1 MKVIDFKKASCR
13 NCYKCVRSCAVKAIK
28 VADGQATIMED
39 HCILCGTCL
48 EVCPQN
54 AKTFVSDLE
63 MVRGYIAAGIK
74 TVVSLAPAYLGILDC
89 ERPGQVIDALLK
101 LGFSEVRETA
111 EGAAYVTNAYGRLL
125 EAGEMDNI
133 ITTCCPSV
141 NDFVEKYYPDLVG
154 KMAPVVSPMI
164 AHGKLIKAMYGPSV
178 KVVFIGPC
186 IAKKMEAEGD
196 GRTSGFVDAVLT
208 FEELEAWLAESGIDL
223 KACDDLPPA
232 NPDPKVNR
240 LYPVSSGVMLS
251 VLAKKKQENY
261 KKIFIDGVE
270 DLREVFEDIRSGRL
284 KGCFIEANMCPG
296 GCIKGPAANKLHI
309 SKYRAKMTIED
320 QIENEAPSY
329 PEEIA
334 GVDLH
339 KRFRSAKRND
349 PMPTEEQIREI
360 LRATGKN
367 HSSQELNCGA
377 CGYSTCRD
385 KAIAVFQGKAELGMC
400 LPYAFDK
407 AESMAGVV
415 MDTTPEMV
423 LIVNSAYQ
431 IVEFNKK
438 AEQIFK
444 ISRSDAVGRM
454 IFDLM
459 DVDDFDAVLAS
470 REPIMRKKIELKA
483 YGAVLLENI
492 VYVESH
498 DVMLAVFQDVTAEES
513 ENERRMMM
521 RMDTIDVAQ
530 QIIDK
535 QMMVAQEI
543 AGLLGESTAETKVI
557 LTQLRDSLINDQK
570 IEKTPNREI
579 I

>member
-13 NCYKCVRSCAVKAIK
+13 NCYKCVRSCAVKAIR
-28 VADGQATIMED
+28 VTDGQAAIMED

-54 AKTFVSDLE
+54 AKTFVSDME
-63 MVRGYIAAGIK
+63 TVRGYLASGVR

-89 ERPGQVIDALLK
+89 DRPGQIVSALLK

-141 NDFVEKYYPDLVG
+141 NDFVEKYYPELVS

-208 FEELEAWLAESGIDL
+208 FEEIEAWFQEAGIDPR
-223 KACDDLPPA
+223 ACQDVQPS
-232 NPDPKVNR
+232 NPDPKINR
-240 LYPVSSGVMLS
+240 LYPVSNGVVLS

-270 DLREVFEDIRSGRL
+270 DCREVFEDIKAGKL
-284 KGCFIEANMCPG
+284 KGCFIEANMCSG
-296 GCIKGPAANKLHI
+296 GCIKGPAANKLNM
-309 SKYRAKMTIED
+309 SKYKAKMTIEE
-320 QIENEAPSY
+320 QVENHSPAY
-329 PEEIA
+329 PEEID

-339 KRFRSAKRND
+339 KHFRSARRND
-349 PMPTEEQIREI
+349 PMPTEAQIREI

-367 HSSQELNCGA
+367 DRTQELNCGA
-377 CGYSTCRD
+377 CGYSTCRQ

-407 AESMAGVV
+407 AESMANVV
-415 MDTTPEMV
+415 MEMTPEMI
-423 LIVNSAYQ
+423 LIVNSSYQ

-444 ISRSDAVGRM
+444 VSRSDAVGRM
-454 IFDLM
+454 IFDFM
-459 DVDDFDAVLAS
+459 DVDDFDAVMANH
-470 REPIMRKKIELKA
+470 EPIMRRKIELKA
-483 YGAVLLENI
+483 YGAVMLGNI
-492 VYVESH
+492 VYVDSH
-498 DVMLAVFQDVTAEES
+498 DVMLAVFQDVTAEEA
-513 ENERRMMM
+513 ENERRLAM
-521 RMDTIDVAQ
+521 RMDTVDVAQ
-530 QIIDK
+530 HIIDK

-557 LTQLRDSLINDQK
+557 LSQLRDSLLNDQK

>member
-28 VADGQATIMED
+28 VTDGQAAIMED

-63 MVRGYIAAGIK
+63 IVKGYLADGVK
-74 TVVSLAPAYLGILDC
+74 TVVSLAPAYLGIFDC
-89 ERPGQVIDALLK
+89 DRPGQVVDALLK

-111 EGAAYVTNAYGRLL
+111 EGAAYVTNAYSRLL
-125 EAGEMDNI
+125 ENGEMDNI

-141 NDFVEKYYPDLVG
+141 NDLVEKYYPELVG

-196 GRTSGFVDAVLT
+196 GRTSGFIDAVLT
-208 FEELEAWLAESGIDL
+208 FEEIESWFEEAHIDL
-223 KACDDLPPA
+223 KDCQDVQPA

-251 VLAKKKQENY
+251 VLAKKKEEKY
-261 KKIFIDGVE
+261 KKLFVDGVE
-270 DLREVFEDIRSGRL
+270 DCREVFEDIKAGRL
-284 KGCFIEANMCPG
+284 KGCFIEANMCRG

-309 SKYRAKMTIED
+309 SGYRAKMAIEE
-320 QIENEAPSY
+320 QIENEAPAY

-334 GVDLH
+334 GADLH
-339 KRFRSAKRND
+339 KRFRSARRKD
-349 PMPTEEQIREI
+349 PMPSEAQIREI
-360 LRATGKN
+360 LKATGKN
-367 HSSQELNCGA
+367 DRSQELNCGA
-377 CGYSTCRD
+377 CGYSTCRE

-400 LPYAFDK
+400 LPYAYDK
-407 AESMAGVV
+407 AQSMASVV
-415 MDTTPEMV
+415 LEMTPEMV
-423 LIVNSAYQ
+423 LIVDSAYQ

-444 ISRSDAVGRM
+444 ISRSDALGKL
-454 IFDLM
+454 IFELM
-459 DVDDFDAVLAS
+459 DVDDFDAVMGS
-470 REPIMRKKIELKA
+470 HEPVMRKRIELKR
-483 YGAVLLENI
+483 YNAVLLENI
-492 VYVESH
+492 VYIESH
-498 DVMLAVFQDVTAEES
+498 DVMLAVFEDITAEEA
-513 ENERRMMM
+513 EAERRLAM
-521 RMDTIDVAQ
+521 RMDTVDVAQ

-543 AGLLGESTAETKVI
+543 AGLLGETTAETKVI
-557 LTQLRDSLINDQK
+557 LTQLRDSLIYDRK

>member
-13 NCYKCVRSCAVKAIK
+13 NCYKCVRSCAVKAIR
-28 VADGQATIMED
+28 VSEGQATIMED

-63 MVRGYIAAGIK
+63 VVKGYLADGVK
-74 TVVSLAPAYLGILDC
+74 TVVSLAPAYLGIFDC
-89 ERPGQVIDALLK
+89 DRPGQVVDALLK

-111 EGAAYVTNAYGRLL
+111 EGAAYVTNAYSRLL
-125 EAGEMDNI
+125 ENGEMDNI

-141 NDFVEKYYPDLVG
+141 NDLVEKYYPELVG
-154 KMAPVVSPMI
+154 KLAPVVSPMI

-196 GRTSGFVDAVLT
+196 GRTSGFIDAVLT
-208 FEELEAWLAESGIDL
+208 FEEIESWFEEAHIDL
-223 KACDDLPPA
+223 KDCQDVQPA

-251 VLAKKKQENY
+251 VLAKKKEEKY
-261 KKIFIDGVE
+261 KKLFVDGVE
-270 DLREVFEDIRSGRL
+270 DCREVFEDIKAGRL
-284 KGCFIEANMCPG
+284 KGCFIEANMCRG

-309 SKYRAKMTIED
+309 SGYRAKMAIEE
-320 QIENEAPSY
+320 QIENEAPAY

-334 GVDLH
+334 GADLH
-339 KRFRSAKRND
+339 KRFRSARRKD
-349 PMPTEEQIREI
+349 PMPSEAQIREI
-360 LRATGKN
+360 LKATGKN
-367 HSSQELNCGA
+367 DRSQELNCGA
-377 CGYSTCRD
+377 CGYSTCRE

-400 LPYAFDK
+400 LPYAYDK
-407 AESMAGVV
+407 AQSMASVV
-415 MDTTPEMV
+415 LEMTPEMV
-423 LIVNSAYQ
+423 MIVDSAYQ

-444 ISRSDAVGRM
+444 ISRSDALGKL
-454 IFDLM
+454 IFELM
-459 DVDDFDAVLAS
+459 DVDDFDAVMRS
-470 REPIMRKKIELKA
+470 HEPIMRQRVELKK
-483 YGAVLLENI
+483 YNAVLLENI

-498 DVMLAVFQDVTAEES
+498 DVMLAVFEDITAEEA
-513 ENERRMMM
+513 EAERRLAM
-521 RMDTIDVAQ
+521 RMDTVDVAQ

-543 AGLLGESTAETKVI
+543 AGLLGETTAETKVI